1 MITGI
6 ILASASPRR
15 QQLLRGLGLNFQV
28 QTSSF
33 EERADLSGAACLS
46 PEKLVGKMAE
56 GKARDVASQ
65 NPDFLVIAAD
75 TVVAAA
81 GRILGKP
88 RDQQEAGEMLR
99 FLSGKWHQ
107 VHTGLA
113 LCHRAAQREALVV
126 ETTKVHFRELSE
138 EEIVFYVNSGEPM
151 DKAGAYGIQGL
162 GAVLVDRIEGCFF
175 NVMGLPLARLTL
187 LLKEF
192 GIHLLGGE

>member
-1 MITGI
+1 M
-6 ILASASPRR
+6 A
-15 QQLLRGLGLNFQV
+15 
-28 QTSSF
+28 
-33 EERADLSGAACLS
+33 LSGAARLT
-46 PEKLVGKMAE
+46 PENLAKKMAE
-56 GKARDVASQ
+56 GKARDVADQ
-65 NPDFLVIAAD
+65 NRDFLIIAAD

-88 RDQQEAGEMLR
+88 RDEQEAREMLR

-113 LCHRAAQREALVV
+113 LYHRAAKREALMV
-126 ETTKVHFRELSE
+126 ETTMVHFRELSE
-138 EEIVFYVNSGEPM
+138 EEIVFYVKSGEPM

-187 LLKEF
+187 LLKDF